1 MDFLYQAQVSDK
13 NNPFKSIIEYIAL
26 NKSSYTIIEEKSN
39 GRKAK

>member
-13 NNPFKSIIEYIAL
+13 NNPFKNIIEYIAQ
-26 NKSSYTIIEEKSN
+26 NKNAYTIIEEKSN